1 MFRIARWVRIC
12 LFVPCALS
20 SFIAVAQ
27 PSQEKVKRVQ
37 AMAPLLDL
45 KVLPRCLQIMERQLQ
60 THYPDIF
67 VKGFG
72 NGAKLGSEWRPGN
85 PSYDKAKRLLEKA
98 IQEEEA
104 AQGKP
109 IIQIDTGKVAPFIAE
124 NLSDDEIRGL
134 ARMLKS
140 ELGQAYFRVGEAGA
154 VPQFLKE
161 MEKLDDISP
170 EVQAQIDEIKQEG
183 KRLFTESVLRVME
196 LERKHPDDV
205 QDFKQVMGRLNEG
218 LGEKLG
224 ERLVSDSMSRV
235 LSLSYDLLP
244 QLRMIVKEFKS
255 FTPPS
260 L

>member
-1 MFRIARWVRIC
+1 MFQNTRWVRVC
-12 LFVPCALS
+12 LFALCVIS
-20 SFIAVAQ
+20 SVISFAQ
-27 PSQEKVKRVQ
+27 PSREKVKRVE

-45 KVLPRCLQIMERQLQ
+45 KVLPRCLQIMEKQLQ
-60 THYPDIF
+60 TGYADIF

-72 NGAKLGSEWRPGN
+72 NGAKLGPQWRPGN
-85 PSYDKAKRLLEKA
+85 PSYDKAKRILEKA

-109 IIQIDTGKVAPFIAE
+109 IIHIDTGKVAPFLAE
-124 NLSDDEIRGL
+124 NLTDDEIRGL
-134 ARMLKS
+134 TRMLKS

-154 VPQFLKE
+154 IPQFLKE

-170 EVQAQIDEIKQEG
+170 EIQAQIDELKQNG
-183 KRLFTESVLRVME
+183 KRLFTDSVLQVME
-196 LERKHPDDV
+196 LERKHPNDV
-205 QDFKQVMGRLNEG
+205 EDFKKVMGRLNEG

-224 ERLVSDSMSRV
+224 ESLVSDSMSRV

-244 QLRMIVKEFKS
+244 QLQMIVKEFKA